1 VPLARSD
8 VLGRPHRSVWVLGG
22 TKRMTNEAADHWSVA
37 IAENGRSG
45 SILYQEKINSISFYW
60 EFGGGDT
67 VVIIW
72 VEDSSVWSTRY
83 PWAFARRREILE
95 RIALEVV
102 RQKTPTCHA
111 DIDERNGYIYIR
123 EPSAQRAQ

>member
-1 VPLARSD
+1 
-8 VLGRPHRSVWVLGG
+8 
-22 TKRMTNEAADHWSVA
+22 MTDETPNHWSVA
-37 IAENGRSG
+37 IAENGRGG
-45 SILYQEKINSISFYW
+45 SILYQEETNCILCNW

-67 VVIIW
+67 VVVIW
-72 VEDSSVWSTRY
+72 VEDSSVWIARY
-83 PWAFARRREILE
+83 PWAFPRRREILE

-123 EPSAQRAQ
+123 EPSAQRAQRCPG